1 MNGLCSMEHTPPDGD
16 QQSYTVIADMNEHG
30 GMTVVDDST
39 NSTYQLVEYAN
50 ESLRR
55 ELASRDVGDSVALE
69 LDRAGVRANVWRA
82 SRAEPVVLAA

>member
-1 MNGLCSMEHTPPDGD
+1 MEQTPPNGD
-16 QQSYTVIADMNEHG
+16 EQSYTVIDDMNEHG
-30 GMTVVDDST
+30 GMTVVDDTT
-39 NSTYQLVEYAN
+39 NSTYQLVEYDD

-55 ELASRDVGDSVALE
+55 ELASRDVGDSVTLE

>member
-1 MNGLCSMEHTPPDGD
+1 MEQTPPDTDGR
-16 QQSYTVIADMNEHG
+16 SYTIVDDMNEHG
-30 GMTVVDDST
+30 GMTVVDAST
-39 NSTYQLVEYAN
+39 NSTYQLVEYDN

-55 ELASRDVGDSVALE
+55 ELSSRDIGESVTLK

>member
-1 MNGLCSMEHTPPDGD
+1 MEQTPPDADGR
-16 QQSYTVIADMNEHG
+16 SYTIVDDMNEHG
-30 GMTVVDDST
+30 GMTVVDAST
-39 NSTYQLVEYAN
+39 NSTYQLVEYDN

-55 ELASRDVGDSVALE
+55 ELSSREIGDSVTLQ